1 MLKIKNYVKA
11 ESLEQAYELN
21 QKRTACVLGGMV
33 WLKMGNRNIM
43 TAIDLSG
50 LGLDTITE
58 TEEAFVIGCMTPL
71 HALETHKELN
81 AYTNSA
87 IRESVRHIVGVQF
100 RNCATVGG
108 SIFGRF
114 GFSDVLTMFLALDT
128 WVELYNG
135 GTIPLAQFAS
145 MEKDNDILVNII
157 VKKQPLNSVY
167 LSQRNNSTDFPVLT
181 CAAALIDGKART
193 VIGARPGKAMI
204 VEDEEEILK
213 DFVQMNAQ
221 QKKDAAA
228 SFAAYA
234 AEHVSTDK
242 NKRSLRR
249 DRRESRMN
257 ITFWLNGVKRQAEV
271 RPDELLLD
279 FLRKNSCYSVKRGC
293 ETANCGLCTVLM
305 DERPVLSC
313 SMLAARAD
321 GKRIVTLEGMQ
332 EEAKEFGAFMANE
345 GAEQCGFCNPGF
357 IMNVFAMLKELE
369 DPTEEDILEYLS
381 GNLCRCSGF
390 VGQTRSILKFLDY
403 KKGQEEGK

>member
-1 MLKIKNYVKA
+1 M
-11 ESLEQAYELN
+11 
-21 QKRTACVLGGMV
+21 RLGSGRV
-33 WLKMGNRNIM
+33 Q

-50 LGLDTITE
+50 LGLDQIEE
-58 TEEAFVIGCMTPL
+58 TEDAWKIGCMVSLRNLEL
-71 HALETHKELN
+71 HEGLNELSCN
-81 AYTNSA
+81 M
-87 IRESVRHIVGVQF
+87 IRESVRSIVGVQF
-100 RNCATVGG
+100 RNLATVGG

-114 GFSDVLTMFLALDT
+114 GFSDVLTCFLALDT

-242 NKRSLRR
+242 NMRASKEYRSLLVKVLTRR
-249 DRRESRMN
+249 AWEEIGGR
-257 ITFWLNGVKRQAEV
+257 AE
-271 RPDELLLD
+271 
-279 FLRKNSCYSVKRGC
+279 
-293 ETANCGLCTVLM
+293 
-305 DERPVLSC
+305 
-313 SMLAARAD
+313 
-321 GKRIVTLEGMQ
+321 
-332 EEAKEFGAFMANE
+332 
-345 GAEQCGFCNPGF
+345 
-357 IMNVFAMLKELE
+357 
-369 DPTEEDILEYLS
+369 
-381 GNLCRCSGF
+381 
-390 VGQTRSILKFLDY
+390 
-403 KKGQEEGK
+403 

>member
-114 GFSDVLTMFLALDT
+114 GFSDVLTMFLALDA

-167 LSQRNNSTDFPVLT
+167 LSQRNNSTDFRVLT
-181 CAAALIDGKART
+181 CAAALIGGKART

-204 VEDEEEILK
+204 VEDEEGILK
-213 DFVQMNAQ
+213 DFTQMNAQ

-234 AEHVSTDK
+234 AEHVPTDK
-242 NKRSLRR
+242 NMRASKEYRSLLVKVLTRR
-249 DRRESRMN
+249 AWEEIGGR
-257 ITFWLNGVKRQAEV
+257 AE
-271 RPDELLLD
+271 
-279 FLRKNSCYSVKRGC
+279 
-293 ETANCGLCTVLM
+293 
-305 DERPVLSC
+305 
-313 SMLAARAD
+313 
-321 GKRIVTLEGMQ
+321 
-332 EEAKEFGAFMANE
+332 
-345 GAEQCGFCNPGF
+345 
-357 IMNVFAMLKELE
+357 
-369 DPTEEDILEYLS
+369 
-381 GNLCRCSGF
+381 
-390 VGQTRSILKFLDY
+390 
-403 KKGQEEGK
+403 

>member
-1 MLKIKNYVKA
+1 MLKIKEYVKA

-21 QKRTACVLGGMV
+21 QKKTNCVIGGML
-33 WLKMGNRNIM
+33 WLKMVTRNVQK
-43 TAIDLSG
+43 AIDLSG
-50 LGLDTITE
+50 LGLDQI
-58 TEEAFVIGCMTPL
+58 EENDEEFSIGAMVTLRQIEL
-71 HALETHKELN
+71 HEGLN
-81 AYTNSA
+81 TWSHGAVK
-87 IRESVRHIVGVQF
+87 ESVTHIVGVQF
-100 RNCATVGG
+100 RNLATVGG

-242 NKRSLRR
+242 NMRASKEYRSLLVKVLTRR
-249 DRRESRMN
+249 AWEEIGGR
-257 ITFWLNGVKRQAEV
+257 AE
-271 RPDELLLD
+271 
-279 FLRKNSCYSVKRGC
+279 
-293 ETANCGLCTVLM
+293 
-305 DERPVLSC
+305 
-313 SMLAARAD
+313 
-321 GKRIVTLEGMQ
+321 
-332 EEAKEFGAFMANE
+332 
-345 GAEQCGFCNPGF
+345 
-357 IMNVFAMLKELE
+357 
-369 DPTEEDILEYLS
+369 
-381 GNLCRCSGF
+381 
-390 VGQTRSILKFLDY
+390 
-403 KKGQEEGK
+403 

>member
-58 TEEAFVIGCMTPL
+58 TEDAFVIGCMTPL

-81 AYTNSA
+81 TYTNGA

-114 GFSDVLTMFLALDT
+114 GFSDVLTMFLVLDT

-157 VKKQPLNSVY
+157 VKKQPLNTVY
-167 LSQRNNSTDFPVLT
+167 LSQRNNSTDFPVIT
-181 CAAALIDGKART
+181 CAAALIDGEART

-228 SFAAYA
+228 AAA
-234 AEHVSTDK
+234 QKKAV
-242 NKRSLRR
+242 R
-249 DRRESRMN
+249 DVPQRKKKA
-257 ITFWLNGVKRQAEV
+257 FW
-271 RPDELLLD
+271 
-279 FLRKNSCYSVKRGC
+279 
-293 ETANCGLCTVLM
+293 
-305 DERPVLSC
+305 
-313 SMLAARAD
+313 
-321 GKRIVTLEGMQ
+321 
-332 EEAKEFGAFMANE
+332 
-345 GAEQCGFCNPGF
+345 
-357 IMNVFAMLKELE
+357 
-369 DPTEEDILEYLS
+369 
-381 GNLCRCSGF
+381 
-390 VGQTRSILKFLDY
+390 
-403 KKGQEEGK
+403 